1 MEVRKLMEI
10 QRQLSEAGVQVDLKV
25 EAPARLEAFWA
36 ASASLRVSPDV
47 QVFRGLEEDPLGAFY
62 SAISELRE
70 RLARAEAA
78 LSRAVSEVGSKSEWA
93 PGAPPGAPSPEKGG

>member
-10 QRQLSEAGVQVDLKV
+10 QRQLSDAGVQVDIKV
-25 EAPARLEAFWA
+25 DAPARLEAFWSA
-36 ASASLRVSPDV
+36 RASLREDPEV
-47 QVFRGLEEDPLGAFY
+47 QVFGSLEEDPLGVFY
-62 SAISELRE
+62 SAISGLRE

-78 LSRAVSEVGSKSEWA
+78 LSRAVAEVGSKTEWA

>member
-1 MEVRKLMEI
+1 MEARKLMEI
-10 QRQLSEAGVQVDLKV
+10 KRQLSEAGVQADIKF
-25 EAPARLEAFWA
+25 EAANRVWI
-36 ASASLRVSPDV
+36 ASASLPLREDREAHA
-47 QVFRGLEEDPLGAFY
+47 FGKLEEDPLGVFY

-78 LSRAVSEVGSKSEWA
+78 LSRAVSEVGSKTEWA

>member
-10 QRQLSEAGVQVDLKV
+10 QRQLSEAGVRADIKFDG
-25 EAPARLEAFWA
+25 PPRLEAFWA
-36 ASASLRVSPDV
+36 ATASLREDPEV
-47 QVFRGLEEDPLGAFY
+47 QAFGSLEEDPLGVFY

>member
-1 MEVRKLMEI
+1 MEVRQLMEI
-10 QRQLSEAGVQVDLKV
+10 QRQLGEAGVRADIKF
-25 EAPARLEAFWA
+25 EAASRLWA
-36 ASASLRVSPDV
+36 ASATLWVDSGVHVLGR
-47 QVFRGLEEDPLGAFY
+47 LEEEPLGVFY

-78 LSRAVSEVGSKSEWA
+78 LSRAVSEVGSKTEWA

>member
-1 MEVRKLMEI
+1 MEVRQLMEI
-10 QRQLSEAGVQVDLKV
+10 QRQLSEAGVQADLMF
-25 EAPARLEAFWA
+25 APSSRSWM
-36 ASASLRVSPDV
+36 ASASLSLREDREVH
-47 QVFRGLEEDPLGAFY
+47 VFRRVGEDPLGVFY

-78 LSRAVSEVGSKSEWA
+78 LSRAVSEVGSKTEWA